1 MEIQIILR
9 IFVKITKMKKLIIGI
24 LLVLFFTNC
33 SSQEFRDG
41 DIIFHT
47 SKSSQSRMLQIATN
61 SNITHVGVI
70 FFKSGKPY
78 VFEAVNP
85 VKVTPLQEFINRG
98 VGSKYSVK
106 RTKTPIS
113 SSELKIML
121 EYGKRQIG
129 KPYDLKFE
137 WSDSKIYC
145 SELVWKIYHHS
156 GISLCDIKI
165 FSDFNLNRPIV
176 KEAIQSRYHG
186 RFNIN
191 EPVVAPIDLYN
202 SNKLKTVYSN
212 L

>member
-1 MEIQIILR
+1 
-9 IFVKITKMKKLIIGI
+9 MKKLIIGI
-24 LLVLFFTNC
+24 LLSLFFINC
-33 SSQEFRDG
+33 SSQEFKDG
-41 DIIFHT
+41 DIIFHA
-47 SKSSQSRMLQIATN
+47 SKSSQSKMLQIATN

-70 FFKSGKPY
+70 FFKSGKLY

-85 VKVTPLQEFINRG
+85 VKITPLQEFINRG

-113 SSELKIML
+113 NSELKIMM

-137 WSDSKIYC
+137 WNDDKIYC
-145 SELVWKIYHHS
+145 SELVWKIYHYA
-156 GISLCDIKI
+156 GIRLCDIKS

-176 KEAIQSRYHG
+176 KQAINSRYKG
-186 RFNIN
+186 KFNIN
-191 EPVVAPIDLYN
+191 ESVVAPIDLYN
-202 SNKLKTVYSN
+202 SDKLKTVYST

>member
-1 MEIQIILR
+1 
-9 IFVKITKMKKLIIGI
+9 MKKLFISI
-24 LLVLFFTNC
+24 LVTLFFTNC
-33 SSQEFRDG
+33 SSQEFKDG

-47 SKSSQSRMLQIATN
+47 SKSSQSKMLQIATN
-61 SNITHVGVI
+61 SNITHVGII

-85 VKVTPLQEFINRG
+85 VKITPLQQFINRG
-98 VGSKYSVK
+98 VGSRFSVK

-113 SSELKIML
+113 SSELKIMM

-137 WSDSKIYC
+137 WSNDKIYC
-145 SELVWKIYHHS
+145 SELVWKIYHYA
-156 GISLCDIKI
+156 GIRICDIKI

-176 KEAIQSRYHG
+176 KKAIQSRYKG
-186 RFNIN
+186 KFNIN
-191 EPVVAPIDLYN
+191 ESVVAPIDLYN
-202 SNKLKTVYSN
+202 SDKLKTVYSN

>member
-1 MEIQIILR
+1 
-9 IFVKITKMKKLIIGI
+9 MKKLFISI
-24 LLVLFFTNC
+24 LVTLFFTNC
-33 SSQEFRDG
+33 SSQEFKDG

-47 SKSSQSRMLQIATN
+47 SKSSQSKMLQIATN

-85 VKVTPLQEFINRG
+85 VKITPLQQFINRG
-98 VGSKYSVK
+98 VGSRFSVK

-113 SSELKIML
+113 SSELKIMM

-137 WSDSKIYC
+137 WSNDKIYC
-145 SELVWKIYHHS
+145 SELVWKIYHYA
-156 GISLCDIKI
+156 GIRLCNIKI

-176 KEAIQSRYHG
+176 KKAIQSRYKG
-186 RFNIN
+186 KFNIN
-191 EPVVAPIDLYN
+191 ESVVAPIDLYN
-202 SNKLKTVYSN
+202 SDKLKTVYSN

>member
-1 MEIQIILR
+1 
-9 IFVKITKMKKLIIGI
+9 MKKLIICI
-24 LLVLFFTNC
+24 LASLIFTNC
-33 SSQEFRDG
+33 SSQELKDG

-47 SKSSQSRMLQIATN
+47 SKSPQSKMLQIATN

-85 VKVTPLQEFINRG
+85 VKVTPLQQFINRG
-98 VGSKYSVK
+98 VGSKYSIK

-113 SSELKIML
+113 NSELKIMM

-129 KPYDLKFE
+129 KPYDSKFQ
-137 WSDSKIYC
+137 WSNDKIYC
-145 SELVWKIYHHS
+145 SELVWKIYHYA
-156 GISLCDIKI
+156 GIRLCDIKT

-176 KEAIQSRYHG
+176 KQAIQSRYKG
-186 RFNIN
+186 KFNID
-191 EPVVAPIDLYN
+191 ESVVAPIDLYN
-202 SNKLKTVYSN
+202 SKELKTVYSN

>member
-1 MEIQIILR
+1 
-9 IFVKITKMKKLIIGI
+9 MKKLIIGI
-24 LLVLFFTNC
+24 VLILFFTNC
-33 SSQEFRDG
+33 SSQEFKDG

-47 SKSSQSRMLQIATN
+47 SKSSQSKMLQIATN

-98 VGSKYSVK
+98 VGSKYSIK
-106 RTKTPIS
+106 RTKTSIS
-113 SSELKIML
+113 NSELKIMM

-145 SELVWKIYHHS
+145 SELVWKIYHNA
-156 GISLCDIKI
+156 GIHLCDIKT
-165 FSDFNLNRPIV
+165 FSEFNLNRPIV
-176 KEAIQSRYHG
+176 KEAIQSRYNG
-186 RFNIN
+186 KFNIN
-191 EPVVAPIDLYN
+191 ESVVAPIDLYN
-202 SNKLKTVYSN
+202 SDKLKTVYSN

>member
-1 MEIQIILR
+1 
-9 IFVKITKMKKLIIGI
+9 MKKLIY
-24 LLVLFFTNC
+24 LLVFVFSFTSC
-33 SSQEFRDG
+33 SSQELKDG

-47 SKSSQSRMLQIATN
+47 SKSSQSKMLQIATN

-85 VKVTPLQEFINRG
+85 VKVTPLKEFINRG
-98 VGSKYSVK
+98 VGSKYSIK
-106 RTKTPIS
+106 RTKNPLSTS
-113 SSELKIML
+113 DLKIMI

-129 KPYDLKFE
+129 KPYDSKFE

-145 SELVWKIYHHS
+145 SELVWKIYHYA
-156 GISLCDIKI
+156 GIRLCDIKI

-176 KEAIQSRYHG
+176 KEAIKSRYHG
-186 RFNIN
+186 KFNVN
-191 EPVVAPIDLYN
+191 EYVVAPIDLYN

>member
-1 MEIQIILR
+1 
-9 IFVKITKMKKLIIGI
+9 MKKLFISI
-24 LLVLFFTNC
+24 LVTLFFTNC
-33 SSQEFRDG
+33 SSQDFKDG

-47 SKSSQSRMLQIATN
+47 SKSSQSKMLQIATN

-85 VKVTPLQEFINRG
+85 VKITPLQQFINRG
-98 VGSKYSVK
+98 VGSRFSVK

-113 SSELKIML
+113 SSELKIMM

-137 WSDSKIYC
+137 WSNDKIYC
-145 SELVWKIYHHS
+145 SELVWKIYHYA
-156 GISLCDIKI
+156 GIRLCDIKI

-176 KEAIQSRYHG
+176 KKAIQSRYKG
-186 RFNIN
+186 KFNIN
-191 EPVVAPIDLYN
+191 ESVVAPIDLYN
-202 SNKLKTVYSN
+202 SDKLKTVYSN

>member
-1 MEIQIILR
+1 
-9 IFVKITKMKKLIIGI
+9 MKKLIICI
-24 LLVLFFTNC
+24 LASLIFTNC
-33 SSQEFRDG
+33 SSQELKDG

-47 SKSSQSRMLQIATN
+47 SKSPQSKMLQIATN

-85 VKVTPLQEFINRG
+85 VKVTPLQQFINRG
-98 VGSKYSVK
+98 VGSKYSIK

-113 SSELKIML
+113 NSELKIMM

-129 KPYDLKFE
+129 KPYDSKFQ
-137 WSDSKIYC
+137 WSNDKIYC
-145 SELVWKIYHHS
+145 SELVWKIYHYA
-156 GISLCDIKI
+156 GIRLCDIKT

-176 KEAIQSRYHG
+176 KQAIQSRYKG
-186 RFNIN
+186 KFNIG
-191 EPVVAPIDLYN
+191 ESVVAPIDLYN
-202 SNKLKTVYSN
+202 SKELKTVYSN

>member
-1 MEIQIILR
+1 
-9 IFVKITKMKKLIIGI
+9 MKKLIIGI
-24 LLVLFFTNC
+24 LITLFFTNC
-33 SSQEFRDG
+33 SSQEFKDG
-41 DIIFHT
+41 DIIFHA
-47 SKSSQSRMLQIATN
+47 SKSSQSKMLQIATN

-70 FFKSGKPY
+70 FFKSGKLY

-85 VKVTPLQEFINRG
+85 VKITPLQEFINRG

-113 SSELKIML
+113 NSELKIMI

-145 SELVWKIYHHS
+145 SELVWKIYHYA
-156 GISLCDIKI
+156 GIRLCDIKT
-165 FSDFNLNRPIV
+165 FSEFNLNRPIV
-176 KEAIQSRYHG
+176 KQAINSRYKG
-186 RFNIN
+186 KFNIN
-191 EPVVAPIDLYN
+191 ESVVAPIDLYN
-202 SNKLKTVYSN
+202 SDKLKTVYSN

>member
-1 MEIQIILR
+1 
-9 IFVKITKMKKLIIGI
+9 MKKLIIGI
-24 LLVLFFTNC
+24 LLSLFFTNC
-33 SSQEFRDG
+33 SSQEFKDG
-41 DIIFHT
+41 DIIFHA
-47 SKSSQSRMLQIATN
+47 SKSSQSKMLQIATN

-70 FFKSGKPY
+70 FFKSGKLY

-85 VKVTPLQEFINRG
+85 VKITPLQEFINRG

-113 SSELKIML
+113 NSELKIMM

-137 WSDSKIYC
+137 WNDDKIYC
-145 SELVWKIYHHS
+145 SELVWKIYHYA
-156 GISLCDIKI
+156 GIRLCDIKS

-176 KEAIQSRYHG
+176 KQAINSRYKG
-186 RFNIN
+186 KFNIN
-191 EPVVAPIDLYN
+191 ESVVAPIDLYN
-202 SNKLKTVYSN
+202 SDKLKTVYSN

>member
-1 MEIQIILR
+1 
-9 IFVKITKMKKLIIGI
+9 MKKLIIGI
-24 LLVLFFTNC
+24 VLILFFTNC
-33 SSQEFRDG
+33 SSQEFKDG

-47 SKSSQSRMLQIATN
+47 SRSSQSKMLQIATN

-85 VKVTPLQEFINRG
+85 VKSTPLREFINRG
-98 VGSKYSVK
+98 VGSKYSIK
-106 RTKTPIS
+106 RTKTSIS
-113 SSELKIML
+113 NSELKIMM
-121 EYGKRQIG
+121 EYCKRQIG

-145 SELVWKIYHHS
+145 SELVWKIYHYA
-156 GISLCDIKI
+156 GIHLCDIKT

-176 KEAIQSRYHG
+176 KKTIQSRYNG
-186 RFNIN
+186 KFNIN
-191 EPVVAPIDLYN
+191 EPVVAPIDIYN
-202 SNKLKTVYSN
+202 SDKLKIVYSN